1 MLLGDDGAISFFK
14 KYLLILFVCVCVGG
28 AAHMHLG
35 APRGQKRLS
44 DPLELWVE
52 VAVNLLMRVL

>member
-1 MLLGDDGAISFFK
+1 MVPFLSLK
-14 KYLLILFVCVCVGG
+14 KYLLILFVCVG

-35 APRGQKRLS
+35 ASRDQKRLL

-52 VAVNLLMRVL
+52 VAVNFLMRVP